1 MSEYKFVCDA
11 CGKSF
16 DYEVMNKLFY
26 ASMCPECYHTMV
38 SVMNYKNPKDIP
50 EEERMML
57 QKVLN
62 KMIKFHLTNRNN

>member
-11 CGKSF
+11 CEKSF

-38 SVMNYKNPKDIP
+38 SVMNLSLIH
-50 EEERMML
+50 
-57 QKVLN
+57 
-62 KMIKFHLTNRNN
+62 I